1 MTPAAATFSDWLKL
15 EVEPK
20 LRAAAAHFKDSDV
33 PSYLIGQ
40 AVATGIQPFLYWQ
53 REQQGASPP
62 NPSSNPS
69 ASSLSQ
75 KDRDWLEAVG
85 VEYAQGRWRASSY
98 LGGDLFQGAN
108 DRLKSAGYRY
118 VKEERGWVKA

>member
-1 MTPAAATFSDWLKL
+1 MATFSDWLKH

-20 LRAAAAHFKDSDV
+20 LRVAASHFKDSDV

-53 REQQGASPP
+53 RDNTVASPP
-62 NPSSNPS
+62 LPQE
-69 ASSLSQ
+69 AAAGSLSQ
-75 KDRDWLEAVG
+75 KDRDWLQAVG
-85 VEYAQGRWRASSY
+85 VEFAQGRWRASSY